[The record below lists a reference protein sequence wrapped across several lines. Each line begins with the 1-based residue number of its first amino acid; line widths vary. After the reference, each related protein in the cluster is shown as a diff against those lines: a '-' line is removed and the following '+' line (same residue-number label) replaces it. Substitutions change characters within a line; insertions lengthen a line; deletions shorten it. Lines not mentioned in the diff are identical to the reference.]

1 MVFAIEQAYG
11 DIVGKRVLDLGCGC
25 GMLTI
30 ASSCIGASRNI
41 GIDLDADAL
50 RICKENLASYDIQA
64 DLIHENV
71 LTILRY
77 LVERQTSRKRQVV
90 TKEDHQNDEDDHHSS
105 EKEQH
110 HGHEETKEGKRRVLK
125 MIVQDDKNGCEDD
138 ERDDAAEPTSR
149 TTSARGADGTEGVM
163 RKKADSD
170 DGDDGYDIAKN
181 GRGVEDQ
188 GESKSGDDDDDDYDD
203 DDEDS
208 DVDKEDAKKGTTFS
222 YKYMEMDKFPEVDT
236 VIMNPPFGTRNS
248 GIDMIFVETALR
260 LTKTSVYS
268 LHKTSTRKHILK
280 RANKWGV
287 EAKVIAELRFDIP
300 QMYKF
305 HKKKSVDVQ
314 VDLIRF
320 GRSGEGIE
328 DVAASEE
335 EDSCGATLLTD
346 GTSTADLEELMQII
360 DRLQLDNST
369 KGSQRKCGT
378 GRDATTQGR
387 GKRCGGKGRRK
398 PSNNRHG
405 RGNRGGGASSSK
417 GNKNSR
423 KRR

>member
-1 MVFAIEQAYG
+1 MKLKHLESLLEDVKAFDRPKFQLEQYPTSPHLAATMVFAIEQAYG
-11 DIVGKRVLDLGCGC
+11 DIVGKSVLDLGCGC

-188 GESKSGDDDDDDYDD
+188 GESKSGDDDDDDDDD
-203 DDEDS
+203 DDETTAAAVRMYAN
-208 DVDKEDAKKGTTFS
+208 DVEGEQGAETGTDT
-222 YKYMEMDKFPEVDT
+222 MMDFLITNDEE
-236 VIMNPPFGTRNS
+236 RR
-248 GIDMIFVETALR
+248 GITCVC
-260 LTKTSVYS
+260 V
-268 LHKTSTRKHILK
+268 
-280 RANKWGV
+280 
-287 EAKVIAELRFDIP
+287 
-300 QMYKF
+300 
-305 HKKKSVDVQ
+305 
-314 VDLIRF
+314 
-320 GRSGEGIE
+320 
-328 DVAASEE
+328 
-335 EDSCGATLLTD
+335 
-346 GTSTADLEELMQII
+346 
-360 DRLQLDNST
+360 
-369 KGSQRKCGT
+369 
-378 GRDATTQGR
+378 
-387 GKRCGGKGRRK
+387 
-398 PSNNRHG
+398 
-405 RGNRGGGASSSK
+405 
-417 GNKNSR
+417 
-423 KRR
+423 